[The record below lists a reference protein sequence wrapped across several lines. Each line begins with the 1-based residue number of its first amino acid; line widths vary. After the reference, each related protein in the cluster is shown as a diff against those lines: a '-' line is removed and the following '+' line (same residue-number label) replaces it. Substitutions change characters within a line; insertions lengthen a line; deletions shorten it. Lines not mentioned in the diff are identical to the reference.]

1 MMMSEFF
8 DRTGYEPSY
17 EEYRFIEDSYYDFI
31 GDKDAFCK
39 WWLKAQKSGEWAKEL
54 KLRKQIVDITVELSR
69 ELEAKEENLDF
80 YRPYFDRALVAEG
93 ILKVM
98 DRTSKFA
105 LKMKDEKDW
114 RHFDKVQVKYI
125 RNDVIEFINVIEESG
140 WITSFKVNE
149 IECICDIKV

>member
-98 DRTSKFA
+98 DRTNPK
-105 LKMKDEKDW
+105 
-114 RHFDKVQVKYI
+114 
-125 RNDVIEFINVIEESG
+125 ESSNFLLTFTDFSSIISSRSSYG
-140 WITSFKVNE
+140 G
-149 IECICDIKV
+149 